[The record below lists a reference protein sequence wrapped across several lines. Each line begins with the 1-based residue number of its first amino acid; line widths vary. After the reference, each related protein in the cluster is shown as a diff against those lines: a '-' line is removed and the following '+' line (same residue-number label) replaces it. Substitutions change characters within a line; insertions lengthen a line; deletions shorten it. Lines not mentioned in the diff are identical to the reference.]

1 MIMMHGGGGGWWRYM
16 HGGQNERSS
25 LTWPLIRRVFGYAR
39 PYRARNALVFATILL
54 TAALGLLPPL
64 LLRDLIDNVLTN
76 NSGGVERLNL
86 LALGL
91 VAVPVVSGALRVFQR
106 RISAQVGE
114 GIIYDLRAQLYA
126 HLQGMSLRFYTHTQ
140 AGELMSRLNND
151 VIGAQRAITETFITL
166 ITNAI
171 TVVMTLAIMIAL
183 EWRLTLFGVLVLPCF
198 ILLARWVGGR
208 LRTIVR
214 QQMESNAR
222 MNALMNETLNINGQL
237 LVKLFGQARPEVARF
252 NARSAEVRDLGVRR
266 AALGSAFF
274 VVIGLLSAVGVA
286 LVYWLGGR
294 MALAGIFSVG
304 TIVAFGSY
312 LTQLYGPL
320 QALTNAPVD
329 FATSLVSFERVFE
342 LLDLS
347 QEITEAP
354 NARPLASARGELVF
368 EDVSFAYAPRE
379 GGAAEE
385 LGHSHTQL
393 RAVERVGK
401 MENVR
406 AALSAGGPL
415 PAAAVSATMAA
426 NGDAP
431 PARDTKGVAHQA
443 REWALE
449 NISFALEPGQLAA
462 IVGPSGAGKTTLS
475 YLIPRLYDP
484 QQGRIL
490 LDGQDLRGLQLGAL
504 AANIG
509 MVTQETHL
517 FHDSVRTNVLYGRPE
532 ASETEMIA
540 AARAANIHEF
550 IAALPEGYETIVGER
565 GYRLSGG
572 EKQRIALARV
582 LLKDPRVLVLDEATS
597 HLDSQSE
604 ALIQAALQTLLAG
617 RTSLVIAHRL
627 STILAAD
634 IILVLDRGRIV
645 ERGAHAELLARHGL
659 YAALYE
665 TQFRQQLAAAPN
677 GSV

>member
-1 MIMMHGGGGGWWRYM
+1 MIVMRGGGGWWRYT
-16 HGGQNERSS
+16 HGVNEDRTA
-25 LTWPLIRRVFGYAR
+25 LTWPLIRRVLGYAR
-39 PYRARNALVFATILL
+39 PYRARNALVLATILV
-54 TAALGLLPPL
+54 TAALGLTPPL
-64 LLRDLIDNVLTN
+64 LLRDLIDNVLIDPA
-76 NSGGVERLNL
+76 GDMRRLNW
-86 LALGL
+86 LALGM
-91 VAVPVVSGALRVFQR
+91 VAVPLLSGALRVFQR
-106 RISAQVGE
+106 RLSAQVGE
-114 GIIYDLRAQLYA
+114 GIIYDLRGQLYT

-151 VIGAQRAITETFITL
+151 VVGAQRAITETFITL

-171 TVVMTLAIMIAL
+171 TVVMTLAVMIAL
-183 EWRLTLFGVLVLPCF
+183 EWRLTLLGVLVLPCF
-198 ILLARWVGGR
+198 ILMARWVGVH
-208 LRTIVR
+208 LRALVR

-237 LVKLFGQARPEVARF
+237 LVKLFGQAQPEVARF
-252 NARSAEVRDLGVRR
+252 NDRSAEVRDLGVRR
-266 AALGSAFF
+266 TVLGSVFF
-274 VVIGLLSAVGVA
+274 VVIGLLSAVGMA

-294 MALAGIFSVG
+294 LVLEGVFQIG
-304 TIVAFGSY
+304 TVVAFGSY
-312 LTQLYGPL
+312 LMQLYGPL

-342 LLDLS
+342 LLDLP

-354 NARPLASARGELVF
+354 DARPLDQARGALAF
-368 EDVSFAYAPRE
+368 EDVSFSYTAPAE
-379 GGAAEE
+379 GADGAAPA
-385 LGHSHTQL
+385 QL

-406 AALSAGGPL
+406 AALSAPGEAARWPNGADNGADNGAAEP
-415 PAAAVSATMAA
+415 PAASSA
-426 NGDAP
+426 
-431 PARDTKGVAHQA
+431 AHQA

-449 NISFALEPGQLAA
+449 ELSFALEPGQLAA
-462 IVGPSGAGKTTLS
+462 VVGPSGAGKTTLS

-484 QQGRIL
+484 QRGRIR
-490 LDGQDLRGLQLGAL
+490 LDGHDLRELQLTAL

-517 FHDSVRTNVLYGRPE
+517 FHDSVRTNLLYGRPQ
-532 ASETEMIA
+532 ASEAAMIA
-540 AARAANIHEF
+540 AARAANIHDF
-550 IAALPEGYETIVGER
+550 VAALPQGYDTIVGER

-604 ALIQAALQTLLAG
+604 ALIQEALQKLLAG

-645 ERGAHAELLARHGL
+645 ERGAHSELLARGGL

-665 TQFRQQLAAAPN
+665 TQFREQQARA
-677 GSV
+677 

>member
-64 LLRDLIDNVLTN
+64 LLRDLIDNVLN
-76 NSGGVERLNL
+76 NNLGGVERLNL

-151 VIGAQRAITETFITL
+151 VIGAQRAITETFITF

-304 TIVAFGSY
+304 HHRRLRQLPHATVWAAASADQRAGRFRHVAGKLRARVRAAGFVAGDHRGAQRAAPGQCTRRAGIRGCQFRLRAAGRGSGRRI
-312 LTQLYGPL
+312 GP
-320 QALTNAPVD
+320 
-329 FATSLVSFERVFE
+329 FAHATAGR
-342 LLDLS
+342 
-347 QEITEAP
+347 
-354 NARPLASARGELVF
+354 RARGEDGERARGTL
-368 EDVSFAYAPRE
+368 SWW
-379 GGAAEE
+379 AA
-385 LGHSHTQL
+385 
-393 RAVERVGK
+393 
-401 MENVR
+401 
-406 AALSAGGPL
+406 AGGRCERNDGRERRC
-415 PAAAVSATMAA
+415 A
-426 NGDAP
+426 
-431 PARDTKGVAHQA
+431 A
-443 REWALE
+443 RE
-449 NISFALEPGQLAA
+449 
-462 IVGPSGAGKTTLS
+462 
-475 YLIPRLYDP
+475 
-484 QQGRIL
+484 
-490 LDGQDLRGLQLGAL
+490 
-504 AANIG
+504 
-509 MVTQETHL
+509 
-517 FHDSVRTNVLYGRPE
+517 
-532 ASETEMIA
+532 
-540 AARAANIHEF
+540 
-550 IAALPEGYETIVGER
+550 
-565 GYRLSGG
+565 
-572 EKQRIALARV
+572 
-582 LLKDPRVLVLDEATS
+582 
-597 HLDSQSE
+597 
-604 ALIQAALQTLLAG
+604 
-617 RTSLVIAHRL
+617 
-627 STILAAD
+627 
-634 IILVLDRGRIV
+634 
-645 ERGAHAELLARHGL
+645 RH
-659 YAALYE
+659 
-665 TQFRQQLAAAPN
+665 
-677 GSV
+677 

>member
-64 LLRDLIDNVLTN
+64 LLRDLIDNVLN
-76 NSGGVERLNL
+76 NNLGGVERLNL

-91 VAVPVVSGALRVFQR
+91 VAVPVVSGVLRVFQR

-151 VIGAQRAITETFITL
+151 VVGAQRAITETFITF

-237 LVKLFGQARPEVARF
+237 LVKLFGQARPEVTRF

-379 GGAAEE
+379 GGVADE

-431 PARDTKGVAHQA
+431 PASDTKGVAHQA

-449 NISFALEPGQLAA
+449 DISFALEPGQLAA

-604 ALIQAALQTLLAG
+604 ALIQEALKTLLAG

>member
-1 MIMMHGGGGGWWRYM
+1 MMVHGGGGWWRYM
-16 HGGQNERSS
+16 RGGQEERTN
-25 LTWPLIRRVFGYAR
+25 LTWPLVRRVFGYAR
-39 PYRARNALVFATILL
+39 AYRARNGLVLASILL
-54 TAALGLLPPL
+54 TATLGLLPPL
-64 LLRDLIDNVLTN
+64 LLRDLIDQVLAEPSILTAAAAR
-76 NSGGVERLNL
+76 ERLHI

-91 VAVPVVSGALRVFQR
+91 VAVPLLSGALRVFQR

-114 GIIYDLRAQLYA
+114 GIIYDLRGELYA

-151 VIGAQRAITETFITL
+151 VIGAQRAITDTFITL
-166 ITNAI
+166 ITNGI

-183 EWRLTLFGVLVLPCF
+183 EWRLTALGVLILPAF

-208 LRTIVR
+208 LRAIVR
-214 QQMESNAR
+214 QQMESDAR
-222 MNALMNETLNINGQL
+222 LNALMNETLNIHGQL
-237 LVKLFGQARPEVARF
+237 LVKLFGQAGPEVKRF
-252 NARSAEVRDLGVRR
+252 QSRSAAVRDLGVRR
-266 AALGSAFF
+266 AVLGSVFF

-286 LVYWLGGR
+286 LVYWLGGQLV
-294 MALAGIFSVG
+294 LAGVFSVG

-342 LLDLS
+342 LLDLP
-347 QEITEAP
+347 QEIAEMP
-354 NARPLASARGELVF
+354 GARPLPRARGELIF
-368 EDVSFAYAPRE
+368 AGVSFAYAPAAGD
-379 GGAAEE
+379 GGE
-385 LGHSHTQL
+385 L
-393 RAVERVGK
+393 RAVERWGK

-406 AALSAGGPL
+406 AALSAGAPSANGEGDGAAA
-415 PAAAVSATMAA
+415 PAANSATT
-426 NGDAP
+426 N
-431 PARDTKGVAHQA
+431 HQA
-443 REWALE
+443 RFWALE
-449 NISFALEPGQLAA
+449 DISFSLAPGQLVA

-484 QQGRIL
+484 QRGRIT
-490 LDGQDLRGLQLGAL
+490 LDGQDLRELRLRDL

-517 FHDSVRTNVLYGRPE
+517 FHDTVRTNLLYGRPG
-532 ASETEMIA
+532 ASDAQMVA

-550 IAALPEGYETIVGER
+550 IAALPAGYDTIVGER

-604 ALIQAALQTLLAG
+604 ALIQTALQRLLVG

-627 STILAAD
+627 STVLAAD
-634 IILVLDRGRIV
+634 LLLVLDRGRIV
-645 ERGAHAELLARHGL
+645 ERGDHAELLAQDGL

-665 TQFRQQLAAAPN
+665 TQFRQQLKDAQ
-677 GSV
+677 SS

>member
-39 PYRARNALVFATILL
+39 PYRARNTIVFATILL
-54 TAALGLLPPL
+54 IAALGLLPPL
-64 LLRDLIDNVLTN
+64 LLRDLIDNVLTS
-76 NSGGVERLNL
+76 NSGGMERLNL

-91 VAVPVVSGALRVFQR
+91 VAVPVVSGVLRVFQR

-166 ITNAI
+166 ITNTI

-208 LRTIVR
+208 LRAIVR
-214 QQMESNAR
+214 QQMEGNAR
-222 MNALMNETLNINGQL
+222 MSALMNETLNINGQL
-237 LVKLFGQARPEVARF
+237 LVKLFGQARSEMARF

-294 MALAGIFSVG
+294 LVLAEAFKIG
-304 TIVAFGSY
+304 TVVAFGSY

-342 LLDLS
+342 LLDLP

-354 NARPLASARGELVF
+354 NARPLAKARGELVF

-379 GGAAEE
+379 GETAAGE
-385 LGHSHTQL
+385 L
-393 RAVERVGK
+393 REVERLGK

-406 AALSAGGPL
+406 AALSADGPL
-415 PAAAVSATMAA
+415 PAAAA
-426 NGDAP
+426 NGH
-431 PARDTKGVAHQA
+431 ARDSAGAAHQA
-443 REWALE
+443 REWALSE
-449 NISFALEPGQLAA
+449 ISFALEPGQLAA

-532 ASETEMIA
+532 ASEAEMIA

-634 IILVLDRGRIV
+634 VILVLDRGRIV
-645 ERGAHAELLARHGL
+645 ERGDHAGLLAHGGL

-665 TQFRQQLAAAPN
+665 TQFRQQLAAAAGAGGNPR
-677 GSV
+677 SWSA

>member
-1 MIMMHGGGGGWWRYM
+1 MIMMHGGGGWWRYM
-16 HGGQNERSS
+16 HGGNEDRTA
-25 LTWPLIRRVFGYAR
+25 LTWPLIRRVLGYAR
-39 PYRARNALVFATILL
+39 PYRARNALVLATILV

-64 LLRDLIDNVLTN
+64 LLRDLIDNVLIDPA
-76 NSGGVERLNL
+76 GDIQRLNW
-86 LALGL
+86 LALGMVL
-91 VAVPVVSGALRVFQR
+91 VPLSSGALRVFQR
-106 RISAQVGE
+106 RMSAQVGE
-114 GIIYDLRAQLYA
+114 GIIYDLRGQLYT

-151 VIGAQRAITETFITL
+151 VVGAQRAITETFITL

-171 TVVMTLAIMIAL
+171 TVVMTLAVMIAL

-198 ILLARWVGGR
+198 ILMARWVGAR
-208 LRTIVR
+208 LRVLVR

-237 LVKLFGQARPEVARF
+237 LVKLFGQAQPEAARF
-252 NARSAEVRDLGVRR
+252 NDRSAEVRDLGVRR
-266 AALGSAFF
+266 TVLGSVFF
-274 VVIGLLSAVGVA
+274 VVIGLLSAVGMA

-294 MALAGIFSVG
+294 LVLEGVFQIG
-304 TIVAFGSY
+304 TVVAFGSY
-312 LTQLYGPL
+312 LMQLYGPL

-342 LLDLS
+342 LLDLP
-347 QEITEAP
+347 QEITEASH
-354 NARPLASARGELVF
+354 ARPLDRARGALAF
-368 EDVSFAYAPRE
+368 EDVSFSYTAPA
-379 GGAAEE
+379 GGADGAAPAR
-385 LGHSHTQL
+385 L
-393 RAVERVGK
+393 RDVERVGK

-406 AALSAGGPL
+406 AALSAPGNGKRWPNGTDDGAANP
-415 PAAAVSATMAA
+415 PAAPSAASP
-426 NGDAP
+426 ND
-431 PARDTKGVAHQA
+431 HQA

-449 NISFALEPGQLAA
+449 EISFALEPGQLAA
-462 IVGPSGAGKTTLS
+462 VVGPSGAGKTTLS

-484 QQGRIL
+484 QRGRIR
-490 LDGQDLRGLQLGAL
+490 LDGHDLRELQLPAL

-517 FHDSVRTNVLYGRPE
+517 FHDSVRTNLLYGRPQ
-532 ASETEMIA
+532 ASDSEMIA
-540 AARAANIHEF
+540 AARAANIHNF
-550 IAALPEGYETIVGER
+550 VAALPEGYDTIVGER

-604 ALIQAALQTLLAG
+604 ALIQEALQTLLAG

-634 IILVLDRGRIV
+634 VIFVLDRGRIV
-645 ERGAHAELLARHGL
+645 ERGAHAELLARGGL

-665 TQFRQQLAAAPN
+665 TQFREQQACA
-677 GSV
+677 